1 MYIYIYIYVYMY
13 VYIYTY
19 IHIYVCLYMCIIH
32 YIYIYTYIPQLSG
45 SQAQRQHR
53 KSPALWG
60 AHRYAAGRRWRTAPG
75 SLGRP
80 KNAQNAQNAP
90 TSEGVG
96 DQTNDLL
103 GMVMGHGNDYNM
115 GYYFSNINWEYWEY
129 IILP

>member
-1 MYIYIYIYVYMY
+1 MY
-13 VYIYTY
+13 VRICVLYI
-19 IHIYVCLYMCIIH
+19 I

-80 KNAQNAQNAP
+80 KNAQNAP

-103 GMVMGHGNDYNM
+103 GMVMGM
-115 GYYFSNINWEYWEY
+115 
-129 IILP
+129 IIIWDIISVI